1 MQSEKLFKYLDN
13 LENSL
18 EEIQK
23 GEPCSYDLIG
33 YYHEKIHNLLANS
46 SCTLR
51 TFKKYAKQWGK
62 IMRMETVLI
71 ENTKDRF
78 LFEILLSFIEDPTV
92 IWMIAS
98 EEKQHRFYETTLIM
112 ENIQN
117 LILKYIEPKEDFMK
131 INGDRYRS
139 FPFKLFYQH
148 GLCIYTF
155 MDLLG
160 GHNLKFNENF
170 DLLALFKLVLSEG
183 QTGYLSDMKSHFPQ
197 VYDDNMTEL
206 AENAKKIK
214 DKNMYDFI
222 RKDIEKKVWGKNTKK
237 EEEPKKEEDISKKM
251 EQEMDDIWYGQEEVE
266 TGEEELDLDLE
277 ADLITEM
284 EEAWE

>member
-1 MQSEKLFKYLDN
+1 
-13 LENSL
+13 
-18 EEIQK
+18 
-23 GEPCSYDLIG
+23 
-33 YYHEKIHNLLANS
+33 
-46 SCTLR
+46 
-51 TFKKYAKQWGK
+51 
-62 IMRMETVLI
+62 
-71 ENTKDRF
+71 
-78 LFEILLSFIEDPTV
+78 
-92 IWMIAS
+92 
-98 EEKQHRFYETTLIM
+98 
-112 ENIQN
+112 
-117 LILKYIEPKEDFMK
+117 
-131 INGDRYRS
+131 
-139 FPFKLFYQH
+139 
-148 GLCIYTF
+148 